1 MLQKPILVLCT
12 TVLLAASLFFF
23 TKTISS
29 KKKLAENTAKAATQ
43 EFDFQEYIVKQK
55 QSLGAAANKQ
65 IEVLEAKLSSQ
76 TAVNEKVKTYSALA
90 SIWKDSANSF
100 EPYAYYISNAAKLE
114 NSEKNLTFAA
124 RLWLTSIRGEKDEK
138 ILAWKTASAIA
149 LLEKAILLNPN
160 NDTLRIDLGS
170 AYIFGKANTGNP
182 QETMKGIQE
191 ILTVARKDSANLRA
205 QLMLGIGG
213 VVSGQY
219 SKAVERLLKVA
230 QLQPN
235 NVEAVAYLADAYAGL
250 KNKAEAVKWYNV
262 SKRLVND
269 SHYSA
274 EVDERIKALK

>member
-1 MLQKPILVLCT
+1 MLQKPFLVLGT
-12 TVLLAASLFFF
+12 AVLLAASLFFF
-23 TKTISS
+23 TKTVST
-29 KKKLAENTAKAATQ
+29 KKKLAENTVKAATQ
-43 EFDFQEYIVKQK
+43 DFDFQEYINKQK

-76 TAVNEKVKTYSALA
+76 TAVNEKVKTYNALA

-100 EPYAYYISNAAKLE
+100 EPYAYYISDAAKLE

-149 LLEKAILLNPN
+149 LFEKAIQLNPN

-191 ILTVARKDSANLRA
+191 ILTVARKDSTNLRA

>member
-1 MLQKPILVLCT
+1 MLQKPFLVLGT
-12 TVLLAASLFFF
+12 AVLLAASLFFF
-23 TKTISS
+23 TKTVST
-29 KKKLAENTAKAATQ
+29 KKKLAENTVKAATQ
-43 EFDFQEYIVKQK
+43 DFDFQEYINKQK

-76 TAVNEKVKTYSALA
+76 TAVNEKVKTYNALA

-100 EPYAYYISNAAKLE
+100 EPYAYYISDAAKLE

-149 LLEKAILLNPN
+149 LFEKAIQLNPN

-191 ILTVARKDSANLRA
+191 ILTVARKDSTNLRA

-274 EVDERIKALK
+274 EVDERIKVLK